1 MVKKPF
7 GLTTAGMLRRFM
19 YLPLN
24 LIPLVGPLVYLV
36 ARGRSNG
43 RLAHGR
49 YFQLKGMRGTQVDGW
64 VEKRAGEYT
73 R

>member
-1 MVKKPF
+1 MIKKPF
-7 GLTTAGMLRRFM
+7 ELSPAAMLRYFM

-36 ARGRSNG
+36 VKGRRDG
-43 RLAHGR
+43 RRAHRR
-49 YFQLKGMRGTQVDGW
+49 YFQLKSLRASQIDEW
-64 VEKRAGEYT
+64 VEKRAAEYT